1 MPRFG
6 HTCLCADG
14 NPGWNVARQ
23 VNVFILGEGR
33 EPKKEH
39 HMRKALITTVAL
51 AALSLTAVTGA
62 QAASVYFGV
71 GNGPYY
77 GGYYDDD
84 YYRYHHPYY
93 GYYGA
98 RYGYD
103 YDDWYWRHHYYRH
116 HYWDRDHDGD
126 RDDYWRYHRY

>member
-1 MPRFG
+1 LFACRRELG
-6 HTCLCADG
+6 R
-14 NPGWNVARQ
+14 NVARHAD
-23 VNVFILGEGR
+23 VFIDGEGR
-33 EPKKEH
+33 ESKKEQD
-39 HMRKALITTVAL
+39 MRKALITGVAL
-51 AALSLTAVTGA
+51 AALSLTTVTSA

-71 GNGPYY
+71 GSGPYY

-84 YYRYHHPYY
+84 YYYRYHHPYY

-98 RYGYD
+98 RYRYD

-116 HYWDRDHDGD
+116 HYWDRDYDGD